1 MRKPLQTGAMLVALA
16 LGRNALAH
24 PNIENAPFGENYDN
38 YAARSYAA
46 IATVDDR
53 NEAGADTSLPQDSF
67 RPIEQVAPA
76 RLERSVSYV
85 SATGDIRATSKV
97 DETGNIEDGRRALH
111 PSTPDT
117 ATQLT
122 NGAAAL
128 HVVFDGTAILTG
140 GWLSSGQ
147 YVLTFNLNARN

>member
-1 MRKPLQTGAMLVALA
+1 MRKPLHTGAMLVALA
-16 LGRNALAH
+16 LSRNAVAH
-24 PNIENAPFGENYDN
+24 PVFENAGFGENYDR
-38 YAARSYAA
+38 YAARSYTEN
-46 IATVDDR
+46 ATSNDA
-53 NEAGADTSLPQDSF
+53 NLASPDTSLSDDSF
-67 RPIEQVAPA
+67 RPTEQVAAA
-76 RLERSVSYV
+76 RLEKSVSYV
-85 SATGDIRATSKV
+85 STTGDIRTISKV

-122 NGAAAL
+122 NGAAAV

>member
-1 MRKPLQTGAMLVALA
+1 MPLQTGAMLVALA
-16 LGRNALAH
+16 LGGNALAH

-38 YAARSYAA
+38 YAASSYAA

-53 NEAGADTSLPQDSF
+53 KEAGVDTALSQDSF
-67 RPIEQVAPA
+67 RPTEQVAPA

-85 SATGDIRATSKV
+85 SATGDMRATSKA
-97 DETGNIEDGRRALH
+97 DETGNLEDGRRALH

-117 ATQLT
+117 AAQLT